1 MLLAALGLSISYSS
15 VPWQQ
20 ALGDWGKYGKL
31 VVLPLVLLLLTSL
44 QQCKRAI
51 ATLLIAQ
58 TVVLISSCLLSAG
71 VTLPWVPV
79 ARNAVATVFS
89 SYLDQAIMTA
99 GFAGICWHF
108 RAHFPSKFSTWL
120 AGGLALLAVVNV
132 MAMLP
137 GRSGQMAMLAV
148 VTLAVWWAMPARWR
162 LLMVVVPVLLT
173 TVAAVTPSK
182 FQERMGMAVT
192 ELRAYSEHDDKTTS
206 TGIRLNFWH
215 HSLQAIAERPLT
227 GFGVGSW
234 GQQFLRLAGPSA
246 SLGVSPRSNPH
257 QEYLQLGVQ
266 IGLGGIVL
274 LIALMATLARDAQR
288 FQTPVKRA
296 TQSLVAVFAVV
307 CLFNSSLFDALIGD
321 YFCGALGILLAYGA
335 SELAPVKASP

>member
-1 MLLAALGLSISYSS
+1 
-15 VPWQQ
+15 
-20 ALGDWGKYGKL
+20 
-31 VVLPLVLLLLTSL
+31 
-44 QQCKRAI
+44 
-51 ATLLIAQ
+51 
-58 TVVLISSCLLSAG
+58 
-71 VTLPWVPV
+71 
-79 ARNAVATVFS
+79 
-89 SYLDQAIMTA
+89 
-99 GFAGICWHF
+99 
-108 RAHFPSKFSTWL
+108 
-120 AGGLALLAVVNV
+120 
-132 MAMLP
+132 
-137 GRSGQMAMLAV
+137 MLAV

-296 TQSLVAVFAVV
+296 TQSLVAVFAVA